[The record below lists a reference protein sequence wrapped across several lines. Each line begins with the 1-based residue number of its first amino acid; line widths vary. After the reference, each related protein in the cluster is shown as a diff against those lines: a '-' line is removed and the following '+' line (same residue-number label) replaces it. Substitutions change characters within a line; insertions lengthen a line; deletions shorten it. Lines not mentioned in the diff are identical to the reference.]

1 VHTIDLVLLGED
13 SSTHPAWRQLAQHRR
28 LLAGQLRRSRGIDT
42 GIIDEDGSPVYAPRH
57 HPTDPQRPPH
67 PDRFM
72 L

>member
-42 GIIDEDGSPVYAPRH
+42 GIIDEDVSPV
-57 HPTDPQRPPH
+57 
-67 PDRFM
+67 
-72 L
+72 